1 MARRSTALI
10 LVSLLLMTGCAWFQR
25 VEDKPAQE
33 LALDGMEALKEGNYK
48 TALEE
53 FQKLKDWY
61 PFSKYAIL
69 AELKIGDAHYHL
81 GEYDEAVAAYENFEN
96 LHPRNE
102 AVPYVVYQIG
112 RCYFDRIDTVDRDQA
127 NARSALETFRRLRKQ
142 YPESSYTKRSAEH
155 IDKCLKSMA
164 GHDLYVGLY
173 YLKKDRYKAALH
185 RFLSVVKEYPD
196 VGVHHEALQ
205 FIAVAERKL
214 QEEAAEE

>member
-1 MARRSTALI
+1 MARPSLALF
-10 LVSLLLMTGCAWFQR
+10 VVAVFLLTGCAWFQR

-33 LALDGMEALKEGNYK
+33 LAVDGMEALKEGNYN

-81 GEYDEAVAAYENFEN
+81 GQYEEAVAAYESFEN

-127 NARSALETFRRLRKQ
+127 NARRALETFRRLQKQ
-142 YPESSYTKRSAEH
+142 FPDTSYVKRSAEH

-173 YLKKDRYKAALH
+173 YLKMKHYKAALH
-185 RFLSVVKEYPD
+185 RFLSVVREYPD

-205 FIAVAERKL
+205 FIAEAERKL
-214 QEEAAEE
+214 KEASEEN